1 MLTKPLPCGNI
12 HPEGHAALR
21 YQAYGSQQEAAQ
33 NGAGGWRQVL
43 LLGLC
48 AVRLVLSANGGTVLL
63 GTPYWFVKA

>member
-21 YQAYGSQQEAAQ
+21 YRAYGSQQEAAQ

-48 AVRLVLSANGGTVLL
+48 AV
-63 GTPYWFVKA
+63 